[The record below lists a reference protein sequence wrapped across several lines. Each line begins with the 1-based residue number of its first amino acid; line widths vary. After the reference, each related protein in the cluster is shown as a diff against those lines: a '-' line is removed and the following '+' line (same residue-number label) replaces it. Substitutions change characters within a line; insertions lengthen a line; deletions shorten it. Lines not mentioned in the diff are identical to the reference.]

1 MNSPK
6 LSVILCTYNRASLL
20 TKALESLM
28 DQTLDQD
35 AFEVVLIDDGSEDET
50 RGVVESFSDRL
61 PLRYFYQENSGIA
74 SAKNHGACAAW
85 GKILFFFDDDDIAT
99 PTLLEEHLK
108 THEKYPENN
117 YAVLNYT
124 GWSPD
129 LQVTPLMEFVTE
141 IGFFLFYYPSLKDG
155 DIVDYTYF
163 WGGRS
168 SCKKQLLMEQGLF
181 NPVFRFGCEDIELG
195 YRLSRYGFRVVYNA
209 NAVSLMARPLELD
222 GFCKRLIRQGNSQ
235 SVFASIHD
243 VPEVRIWTEIE
254 GVRQKWEQI
263 KPIVEAKIRSAREL
277 DRLANQRLKWGL
289 AMDEDT
295 IRLLYRAYWW
305 ACRVCKIK
313 GIAEAVPEH
322 V

>member
-6 LSVILCTYNRASLL
+6 LSVILCTYNRTSLL
-20 TKALESLM
+20 TKALESLV

-35 AFEVVLIDDGSEDET
+35 AFEVVLIDDGSADET
-50 RGVVESFSDRL
+50 RKVVESFSDRL
-61 PLRYFYQENSGIA
+61 PLRYFYQENSGLA

-99 PTLLEEHLK
+99 PNLLEEHLK
-108 THEKYPENN
+108 THERYPEDN

-124 GWSPD
+124 GWAPD
-129 LQVTPLMEFVTE
+129 LQVTPLMKFATE
-141 IGFFLFYYPSLKDG
+141 VGFFLFYYPSLKDG

-168 SCKKQLLMEQGLF
+168 SCKKLFLMKQGLF

-209 NAVSLMARPLELD
+209 NAISLMARPLEFD
-222 GFCKRLIRQGNSQ
+222 AFCKRLIRQGNSQ
-235 SVFASIHD
+235 YVFASIHD

-289 AMDEDT
+289 ALDDDT
-295 IRLLYRAYWW
+295 IRLLHRAYWW
-305 ACRVCKIK
+305 ACRACKIK
-313 GIAEAVPEH
+313 GMAEAEDH
-322 V
+322 R